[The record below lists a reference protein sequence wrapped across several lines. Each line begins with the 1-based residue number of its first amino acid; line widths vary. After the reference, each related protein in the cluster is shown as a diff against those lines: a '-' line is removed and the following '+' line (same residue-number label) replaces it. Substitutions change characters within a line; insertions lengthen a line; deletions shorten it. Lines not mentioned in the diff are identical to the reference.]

1 MARLLT
7 IMGSGETAPTMVKV
21 HRRLLAAVGGGP
33 AVLLDTPYGF
43 QENAAD
49 ISARAQEY
57 FDRSVGTPIS
67 VASLRRPGTD
77 AVTVA
82 EAFARVRSA
91 HYVFA
96 GPGSPTYALRVWA
109 GTPLAAL
116 LAEKLAGG
124 GGVTFASAAALTLGV
139 ATVPVYEVYKAGQ
152 DPHWEVGLDL
162 LHAATGLRAAVV
174 PHYDNAEGGHHDT
187 RFCYLGEQRLARME
201 TELPAG
207 AFVLGVDEHT
217 AVVFDLDTDA
227 VRVEGNG
234 TLTVRAGGRS
244 VVFPAGSE
252 LSVSAI
258 RDAAEGRGAAPG
270 PARAPSPPRAG
281 DPAPASGAALT
292 AASLSGDVAAAEA
305 EFAAALADRDVR
317 RAVAATLAVEEALDS
332 WSADTLTGDE
342 RDRARAALHG
352 MLVRLGEV
360 AASGARDPREVL
372 APFVGLL
379 LEARAAARA
388 AKDWPASDRIRDGLA
403 AAGVEVRDTAEGQE
417 WHLVG

>member
-82 EAFARVRSA
+82 EAFAQVRSA

-109 GTPLAAL
+109 GTPLASL
-116 LAEKLAGG
+116 LAEKLARGG
-124 GGVTFASAAALTLGV
+124 AVTFASAAALTVGV
-139 ATVPVYEVYKAGQ
+139 ATVPVYEVYKAGH

-201 TELPAG
+201 AELPAG

-217 AVVFDLDTDA
+217 AVVFDLDTEV

-234 TLTVRAGGRS
+234 TLTVRADGRS

-252 LSVSAI
+252 LTVSTI
-258 RDAAEGRGAAPG
+258 RDAAEGRGTSSPPGPEPGRVSADEPTPAPG
-270 PARAPSPPRAG
+270 
-281 DPAPASGAALT
+281 
-292 AASLSGDVAAAEA
+292 ASLTSDVVGAEA

-342 RDRARAALHG
+342 RDRARTALHG

-360 AASGARDPREVL
+360 AATGARDPREVVE
-372 APFVGLL
+372 PFVGLL

-388 AKDWPASDRIRDGLA
+388 SKDWAASDRIRDGLG
-403 AAGVEVRDTAEGQE
+403 AAGIEVRDTASGQE
-417 WHLVG
+417 WHLAG